1 VNTLTDPAAI
11 KMMHMAML
19 YAKGA
24 SKVVT
29 TQKVNKTP
37 KKIVKTSNSPV
48 ATRQEAPTQPQGCD
62 QVARANPNKQG
73 AAANAFYASFGID
86 DSE

>member
-29 TQKVNKTP
+29 TKKVNKTP
-37 KKIVKTSNSPV
+37 KKIVKTSSSPV
-48 ATRQEAPTQPQGCD
+48 ATRQEAPT
-62 QVARANPNKQG
+62 ANRKAAIKALRANPNKTG
-73 AAANAFYASFGID
+73 RCC
-86 DSE
+86 